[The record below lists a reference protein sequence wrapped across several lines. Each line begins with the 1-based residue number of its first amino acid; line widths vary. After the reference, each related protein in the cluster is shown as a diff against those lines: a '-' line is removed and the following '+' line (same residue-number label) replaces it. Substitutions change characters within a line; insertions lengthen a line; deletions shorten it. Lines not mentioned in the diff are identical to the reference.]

1 MGGPSRT
8 PLLVPNPTG
17 LSARW
22 EPEVC
27 PGDVLTQFFNFF
39 FFVCVV
45 ISTGCHGSETK
56 QSSHFPARRDASP
69 VIPVQPRYPRPAPS
83 GTAPSPPA
91 ALSPLVARGRRRA
104 PPQPPNPCHRVPS
117 WPRGCDNPPPN
128 PSCSGGAPP
137 PCSGCFAPG
146 CAFPKPP
153 EDAARGGCG
162 ALGGCPLNL
171 GQFGK

>member
-1 MGGPSRT
+1 MMGGPSRT

-104 PPQPPNPCHRVPS
+104 PPSHQIPATGSPPGPGDATIPPQTLAVRGEH
-117 WPRGCDNPPPN
+117 PRP
-128 PSCSGGAPP
+128 
-137 PCSGCFAPG
+137 
-146 CAFPKPP
+146 
-153 EDAARGGCG
+153 AAG
-162 ALGGCPLNL
+162 ALLLAAPSPSPQRTQPEVDAGL
-171 GQFGK
+171 